1 MAKRKQITIT
11 FQATDKDFNN
21 QMENIKTIFKT
32 HELMTFEY
40 GNLDIDSVKIKIER
54 VSGGFM

>member
-1 MAKRKQITIT
+1 
-11 FQATDKDFNN
+11 
-21 QMENIKTIFKT
+21 MENIKTIFKT

-40 GNLDIDSVKIKIER
+40 VNLDIDSVKIKIER